1 MRRVREAQ
9 GVTSEAL
16 WYKAVFQDFV
26 LEIVRCTDKDPG
38 FKVLPRRW
46 VVERTFS
53 WMTRFRRLVR
63 DFETRLHVSEAMI
76 QVAVGSL
83 LLRRITH
90 R

>member
-46 VVERTFS
+46 VVERTFG

-76 QVAVGSL
+76 QVTVGSL

>member
-46 VVERTFS
+46 VVERTFG

-63 DFETRLHVSEAMI
+63 DFETRLHVFEAMI